1 MLARW
6 CLLCPLGWSTHWP
19 FRLFSSS
26 PCWLPLHRTKLTMMC
41 LTHFPLPGRLDDKS
55 SLVRKE
61 ALRLLQGMMLHNP
74 FGPQLPVDRFEAT
87 LVEHNAILDK
97 CMPQQAGGDGMEQP
111 IQVEGEAAGQQVD
124 EGQQEAPEVKQE
136 PGAEASAEQMEVD
149 AEGEGGA
156 VEGEAPAGEADG
168 EEEQPSQNLP
178 TRKLVV
184 LLVVAPSVELSM
196 ACPDPLTWLIRC
208 MLKPSFALPTCPPS
222 VAAAQEL
229 GFAGTLEELQV
240 CAGSCVGV
248 RHVGMAL
255 NWHSGAARWLACPV
269 RLPASWLAPCDNCS

>member
-1 MLARW
+1 MLLATAPHQTA
-6 CLLCPLGWSTHWP
+6 CDVPHT
-19 FRLFSSS
+19 SS
-26 PCWLPLHRTKLTMMC
+26 PRA
-41 LTHFPLPGRLDDKS
+41 GRLDDKS

-97 CMPQQAGGDGMEQP
+97 CMPQQASNDGIEQP
-111 IQVEGEAAGQQVD
+111 IQVEGEAAGQQAG
-124 EGQQEAPEVKQE
+124 EGQQEAAEVKQE

-156 VEGEAPAGEADG
+156 AEGEAPAGKAAAE
-168 EEEQPSQNLP
+168 EEEQPTQNLP
-178 TRKLVV
+178 TRKL
-184 LLVVAPSVELSM
+184 LVFLVIAPCVEMSM
-196 ACPDPLTWLIRC
+196 ACPDAPTWLHCC
-208 MLKPSFALPTCPPS
+208 MLKPPFALPTCPL

-229 GFAGTLEELQV
+229 GFPGTLEELQV

-248 RHVGMAL
+248 RHVWQGFKA
-255 NWHSGAARWLACPV
+255 AARSCKMASMPSKDARKLACTL
-269 RLPASWLAPCDNCS
+269 RQLFTRC